1 MLVTPSI
8 WHGIKVGTR
17 TRDLETLGPETQVL
31 TQSLKMGPQDP
42 HQSLKAG
49 INSFFSEHFIFFYLF
64 IFLSFLIRYKKI
76 STVSNRSQ

>member
-8 WHGIKVGTR
+8 WHGIKAGTG

-31 TQSLKMGPQDP
+31 PQSLKMELQEP

-64 IFLSFLIRYKKI
+64 TFLSFLIRYKKI
-76 STVSNRSQ
+76 LTVSNRNQ

>member
-8 WHGIKVGTR
+8 WHGIKVGTG

-31 TQSLKMGPQDP
+31 PQNLKMGPQEP

-64 IFLSFLIRYKKI
+64 TFLSFLIRYKKI
-76 STVSNRSQ
+76 LTVSNRNQ

>member
-1 MLVTPSI
+1 MLATPSI

-49 INSFFSEHFIFFYLF
+49 IIL
-64 IFLSFLIRYKKI
+64 
-76 STVSNRSQ
+76 